1 MGPIEA
7 ETRRETA
14 VIRKRKDKRG
24 DMVKSGVDRNDRL
37 GGRREGGE
45 DRNARDETSYMCDR
59 WLTDDEQRQ
68 KWNKYSNT
76 RTS

>member
-14 VIRKRKDKRG
+14 VIRKKKDKRG
-24 DMVKSGVDRNDRL
+24 VMVKSGVDRNDRL

-45 DRNARDETSYMCDR
+45 DRKRAE
-59 WLTDDEQRQ
+59 
-68 KWNKYSNT
+68 
-76 RTS
+76 